1 MTKIKVIS
9 VLPVAMLLLASLLFQ
24 SSQLNGQTKGTF
36 TDARDGHIYAWVKI
50 GNQTWMAENLRFDA
64 KVGSWVYNNDST
76 MLVTFGRLYNWK
88 TAKSSCPKG
97 WHMPSDKEWG
107 VLIQTLGGPGEAG
120 LKMIAM
126 DTVIKVPGHLSAP
139 GVSPFS
145 PLLSGIRHP
154 DGTCIGVNYWGGC
167 WSADKTNDTVAN
179 NVLFA
184 HGRKDLGLGTNDK
197 NAGFS
202 VRCVKSK

>member
-9 VLPVAMLLLASLLFQ
+9 VLPVTMLLLASLLFQ

-97 WHMPSDKEWG
+97 WHMPSDKEW
-107 VLIQTLGGPGEAG
+107 EC
-120 LKMIAM
+120 
-126 DTVIKVPGHLSAP
+126 LS
-139 GVSPFS
+139 
-145 PLLSGIRHP
+145 RHWADPERP
-154 DGTCIGVNYWGGC
+154 D
-167 WSADKTNDTVAN
+167 
-179 NVLFA
+179 
-184 HGRKDLGLGTNDK
+184 
-197 NAGFS
+197 
-202 VRCVKSK
+202 